1 MSKDHILAERQIAN
15 LARALIERER
25 TTYSVGGEKYQVIY
39 DLDDALSN
47 MEKMSVAKILY
58 DAGVRARDIE

>member
-25 TTYSVGGEKYQVIY
+25 TTYSVGGEKYQVID
-39 DLDDALSN
+39 DLGDALSN

-58 DAGVRARDIE
+58 DAGVRAHDIE